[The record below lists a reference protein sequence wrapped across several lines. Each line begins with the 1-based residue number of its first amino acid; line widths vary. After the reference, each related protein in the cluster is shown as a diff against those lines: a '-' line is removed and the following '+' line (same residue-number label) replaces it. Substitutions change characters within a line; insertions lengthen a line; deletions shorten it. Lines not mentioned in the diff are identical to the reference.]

1 MQLRPCDSLFPQNGG
16 GILPEDGRIGNEGI
30 QVNHNSPT
38 PHFFLE
44 LRILKGL
51 AAKITELRIP
61 RDLARRRSR
70 IEIDSKGF
78 SGRNFEILMELRI
91 LKELREDFR
100 KKQILKKLDRSLGR
114 GEKSAR
120 GRCEGSSWPS
130 RTIAILAQPQTHVNA
145 NFAVIHMPTGGQK
158 LTIHGVAGISDDGFG
173 HEDVVAGDFGGHF
186 WSERG
191 SAGFQVAEVAIKGRE
206 GCARADN
213 AEVDGPATLFAKV
226 ILGGIH

>member
-1 MQLRPCDSLFPQNGG
+1 MQLRRCDSLFPQNGG
-16 GILPEDGRIGNEGI
+16 GILPEGGRIGNEGI

-70 IEIDSKGF
+70 LKIDSKGF
-78 SGRNFEILMELRI
+78 SGQNFEILMELRI

-100 KKQILKKLDRSLGR
+100 KKQILKKLDRSLGK

-120 GRCEGSSWPS
+120 GRCKGSSWPS
-130 RTIAILAQPQTHVNA
+130 RTIPILAQPQTHVNA
-145 NFAVIHMPTGGQK
+145 NFAVIHMPTGDWRTK
-158 LTIHGVAGISDDGFG
+158 AYNSWCC
-173 HEDVVAGDFGGHF
+173 GDFRRWF
-186 WSERG
+186 W
-191 SAGFQVAEVAIKGRE
+191 
-206 GCARADN
+206 
-213 AEVDGPATLFAKV
+213 T
-226 ILGGIH
+226 